1 MKTSSSPLAIPLDD
15 MGIEPVTLAA
25 IKARAALN
33 QPPISERPLQGAR
46 EALEVAQAQ
55 LKDKPSALV
64 DDVNIPVGPS
74 SKVGVRLIRPSGV
87 LGKRPVVVYMHGGGW
102 VLGSPDTHDRL
113 GRDLA
118 VASGAAVAMVRYSRS
133 PEARHPEALEE
144 AYAVCE
150 WLAEHSGAVGL
161 DASRLAVAG
170 DSAGANI
177 AAAVALLAKRRN
189 GPAIRQQV
197 LIYPATDAS
206 CSLPSYFE
214 FENGPN
220 LTRSAMQ
227 WYWDQYAPDAE
238 HKNADTATLLNA
250 SQEDLTGLPP
260 ALIITA
266 EFDVLRDEGEAYAR
280 KLIQAGVAV
289 TATRMLG
296 TIHGFMANNALAQ
309 TPACR
314 ASVTL
319 AGSILRE
326 ALK

>member
-1 MKTSSSPLAIPLDD
+1 MKTLSSPLAIPLDD

-33 QPPISERPLQGAR
+33 QPPISERPLQEAR
-46 EALEVAQAQ
+46 EALEKAQAQ
-55 LKDKPSALV
+55 LTDKPSALV
-64 DDVNIPVGPS
+64 DDVNIPVPS
-74 SKVGVRLIRPSGV
+74 GKVGVRLIRPSGV
-87 LGKRPVVVYMHGGGW
+87 LGKRPVVVYLHGGGW

-118 VASGAAVAMVRYSRS
+118 AASGAAVAMVRYARS
-133 PEARHPEALEE
+133 PEARHPEALEQ

-197 LIYPATDAS
+197 LIYPVVDAS
-206 CSLPSYFE
+206 CSLPSCFE

-227 WYWDQYAPDAE
+227 WYWDQYAPDADQ
-238 HKNADTATLLNA
+238 KNADTATLLNA
-250 SQEDLTGLPP
+250 SPDDLTGLPP

-314 ASVTL
+314 ACVTL
-319 AGSILRE
+319 AGSMLRE

>member
-1 MKTSSSPLAIPLDD
+1 MKASSIPLDD

-25 IKARAALN
+25 VKARAALN
-33 QPPISERPLQGAR
+33 QPPISERPLQEAR
-46 EALEVAQAQ
+46 EALETAQAQ

-74 SKVGVRLIRPSGV
+74 ARVSVRLIRPSGV
-87 LGKRPVVVYMHGGGW
+87 LGKRPVVLYMHGGGW

-113 GRDLA
+113 GRDIA
-118 VASGAAVAMVRYSRS
+118 AASGAAVAMVRYSRA
-133 PEARHPEALEE
+133 PEAVYPAALEE
-144 AYAVCE
+144 CYAVCE
-150 WLAEHSGAVGL
+150 WLAEHSGALGL

-170 DSAGANI
+170 DSAGANL
-177 AAAVALLAKRRN
+177 AAAVAILANRRN

-206 CSLPSYFE
+206 CSLPSHFE

-220 LTRSAMQ
+220 LTRGNAQ
-227 WYWDQYAPDAE
+227 WYWNQYAPEAVQKDQ
-238 HKNADTATLLNA
+238 DTASVLNA
-250 SQEDLTGLPP
+250 SQETLRGLPP
-260 ALIITA
+260 ALVVTA
-266 EFDVLRDEGEAYAR
+266 EFDVLRDEGEAYAK
-280 KLIQAGVAV
+280 KLSQAGVAV
-289 TATRMLG
+289 TACRMLG

-319 AGSILRE
+319 IGATLRE